1 MGEQLQPLVV
11 DGPRPVVVWVSTL
24 PAHVNINSIEMMP
37 VSQSLAGL
45 QVHREG

>member
-1 MGEQLQPLVV
+1 VAESVF
-11 DGPRPVVVWVSTL
+11 WAATL

-45 QVHREG
+45 RVSRDE